1 MINVT
6 EFNEIASIYK
16 KIEISRKGG
25 RVRRFHTEPF
35 IGEQNNAHH
44 SHGVALIVHYLHPD
58 ASKDLIIA
66 ALTHDIEEGYLGDM
80 PGQVKHF
87 HKPLKKAM
95 NDAEKKYRKLHGLDI
110 KLSKKEQVILKWADT
125 IELLFTCYDQAKLGN
140 RNVSSIVDNLVKMA
154 VDYPPIHR
162 ATKLFSML
170 EKGTRRYC
178 NL

>member
-1 MINVT
+1 MTYQEALV
-6 EFNEIASIYK
+6 YQ

-44 SHGVALIVHYLHPD
+44 SHGVALIVHYLHPE
-58 ASKDLIIA
+58 ASKNLIIA

-125 IELLFTCYDQAKLGN
+125 IELLFTCYDQIKLGN
-140 RNVSSIVDNLVKMA
+140 INVISIVDNLVKMSA
-154 VDYPPIHR
+154 DYPPFDKAI
-162 ATKLFSML
+162 KLFSIL
-170 EKGTRRYC
+170 EKETRRYC
-178 NL
+178 KL